1 MYCLTGNDDNI
12 DVSQPCRHK
21 HIIPGRCIEPCGN
34 CFVFNDVGGTL
45 SGGCISLRVE
55 DFVLA
60 MTLSGENHN
69 CGSGH
74 DDIVVSLRGPKVLEL
89 PWR

>member
-1 MYCLTGNDDNI
+1 M
-12 DVSQPCRHK
+12 
-21 HIIPGRCIEPCGN
+21 
-34 CFVFNDVGGTL
+34 FNDVGGTL